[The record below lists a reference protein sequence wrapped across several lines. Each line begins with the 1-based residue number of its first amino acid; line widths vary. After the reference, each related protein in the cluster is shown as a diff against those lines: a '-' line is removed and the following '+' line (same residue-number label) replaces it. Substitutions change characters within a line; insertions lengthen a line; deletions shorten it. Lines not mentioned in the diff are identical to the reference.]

1 MKEFLATVHAAHWD
15 TSSSQS
21 HLCKSTSVLLK
32 NKNKYDAKCMCDFFK
47 PAKTDVFR
55 LRFVFLTICD
65 VFYSGKSITLIF
77 PLKFC
82 K

>member
-32 NKNKYDAKCMCDFFK
+32 NKKKYDAKCCVCDFFK
-47 PAKTDVFR
+47 PAETDVF
-55 LRFVFLTICD
+55 LPVVCFLTICD
-65 VFYSGKSITLIF
+65 VFYSGKSIT
-77 PLKFC
+77 
-82 K
+82 